1 MGERGS
7 ARVARLAIGRGAG
20 VGLLVAFAWMLSGC
34 VDTSGAD
41 ADATYAVQRATARA
55 HEAAT
60 PSPSLTPEA
69 SPTAPLP
76 ASPTVPPTAT
86 FAPTPTRTATA
97 QPTATVT
104 PIPEPAPVSL
114 SG

>member
-7 ARVARLAIGRGAG
+7 ARVARLAIGRVAG

-55 HEAAT
+55 RGSHAVAAAHAGGVSHRAAAGFAHG
-60 PSPSLTPEA
+60 PSNRDIRTHANPDSHR
-69 SPTAPLP
+69 
-76 ASPTVPPTAT
+76 AT
-86 FAPTPTRTATA
+86 NRDGDAHSRTGARIA
-97 QPTATVT
+97 
-104 PIPEPAPVSL
+104 I
-114 SG
+114 G